1 MHELIKPSYQMLA
14 SLYSSQFLPI
24 YQPSTLPVKLEG

>member
-1 MHELIKPSYQMLA
+1 MPKRFIEKNMLT